1 MSTRFAPSTTTIS
14 LPMLG
19 WLCALMMAGPGIAAA
34 QNARMVVVTGLDYAF
49 RAPNTLE
56 AGSVLVSLLNQGT
69 VRHEVVLIRLKQ
81 GRTLSEYLRAS
92 TIEERRTLVDG
103 LIGLILAESGQTAPG
118 RLLAELEKG
127 RTYALICNLRDAP
140 EKPQHFTLGM
150 AASLHVK

>member
-1 MSTRFAPSTTTIS
+1 MSTRVAPSTTPVSLRVVGLFCTLLIADSGIS
-14 LPMLG
+14 
-19 WLCALMMAGPGIAAA
+19 AA
-34 QNARMVVVTGLDYAF
+34 QNARAVTVTGLDYAF
-49 RAPNTLE
+49 RAPDTLE
-56 AGSVLVSLLNQGT
+56 AGSVVVSLLNQGT
-69 VRHEVVLIRLKQ
+69 VRHEVVIVRLKQ
-81 GRTLSEYLRAS
+81 GRTLSDYLRAS
-92 TIEERRTLVDG
+92 TIEERRSLADG

>member
-1 MSTRFAPSTTTIS
+1 MSTRFAPSTTPVS
-14 LPMLG
+14 LRVVGL
-19 WLCALMMAGPGIAAA
+19 LCTLFIADPGHAAA
-34 QNARMVVVTGLDYAF
+34 QDARVVTVTGLDYAF
-49 RAPNTLE
+49 RAPDTLE
-56 AGSVLVSLLNQGT
+56 AGSVVVSLLNQGT
-69 VRHEVVLIRLKQ
+69 VRHEVVIIRLKQ

-92 TIEERRTLVDG
+92 TIEERRSLGDG

-140 EKPQHFTLGM
+140 DKPQHFTLGM